1 MNGDEVKRRKK
12 NVNMQ
17 QQQHAG
23 YFRTEE
29 NTLVEKMQGTCCV
42 FMLERQIR
50 MGDTRRFPRNDF
62 KDLEHKHAVQS
73 NHPALFF
80 AAWLQIECKQGFLQ
94 KGSQKYGTKN
104 DPWGRRGE
112 KN

>member
-1 MNGDEVKRRKK
+1 
-12 NVNMQ
+12 MQ

-23 YFRTEE
+23 YFRNEE

-42 FMLERQIR
+42 FMGERQIR

-73 NHPALFF
+73 NHLGLF
-80 AAWLQIECKQGFLQ
+80 LLIGYKLNVSRGFFKFGPRNMGPKITL
-94 KGSQKYGTKN
+94 GEE
-104 DPWGRRGE
+104 GR
-112 KN
+112 N